1 MFNPQNSKQMGT
13 RRQQGYR
20 TQGTGM
26 QRNGNGRPQNP
37 NAAARPQQ
45 NGKPQGVPAGE
56 TVKK

>member
-37 NAAARPQQ
+37 NAAATPGERKAAGCSGR
-45 NGKPQGVPAGE
+45 GKQ
-56 TVKK
+56 